1 MKYPLILTLFLSLS
15 VAAQESA
22 RKTGLQ
28 KMIQP
33 KASYAINYI
42 DEAGFDGYGGKV
54 SVVKNRLSLNNK
66 IAGISYTNW
75 KFHWSDIAKL
85 PFGDKKHTPIAQ
97 MHSLRVNANLPYFI
111 SDKWFMLTSVSLKST
126 FEQEMQDSYSFGILS
141 FASYKLTNEHA
152 FAIGAFA
159 NYHPISTFAMPAFS
173 YSYRAR
179 AQDGFKFILGYPRTY
194 IGYHLSNEFLLRFGM
209 IFSQSVIR
217 LSDQST
223 ISKSGFV
230 EAKDYLSNFGLSYTL
245 GKNFSFESDIIYT
258 LKREFTL
265 YTKEAQMIDSYSI
278 QPSFG
283 INFKLTYLF

>member
-1 MKYPLILTLFLSLS
+1 MKYILILSFFLSLNL
-15 VAAQESA
+15 AAQESA
-22 RKTGLQ
+22 NKTGLQ

-33 KASYAINYI
+33 KTSYTISYI

-75 KFHWSDIAKL
+75 KFRWMDIAKL
-85 PFGDKKHTPIAQ
+85 PFGDKIHTPLSQ
-97 MHSLRVNANLPYFI
+97 MHSVKINGNLPYFI
-111 SDKWFMLTSVSLKST
+111 NDKWFMLTSVSVKST
-126 FEQEMQDSYSFGILS
+126 FENEIQDSYSFGIFS

-152 FAIGAFA
+152 LTIGAFA
-159 NYHPISTFAMPAFS
+159 NYHPTSTFAMPAVS

-179 AQDGFKFILGYPRTY
+179 EEDGFKFILGYPRTY
-194 IGYHLSNEFLLRFGM
+194 VGYHLSNESLLRFGM

-217 LSDQST
+217 LADDSI
-223 ISKSGFV
+223 ISKGGFV
-230 EAKDYLSNFGLSYTL
+230 EAKDYMSNLGLSYRPSA
-245 GKNFSFESDIIYT
+245 NFSFESDMIYS

-265 YTKEAQMIDSYSI
+265 YTKEAHRIDSYSI
-278 QPSFG
+278 KPSFG